1 MVFEPL
7 FAIFMILGGGYIA
20 KKAKILKQKQTRMFF
35 DFAII
40 FATPCLIFNRIYHLQ
55 IDLTLISLIFT
66 GFISTSLAALISFA
80 IGKIC
85 KFSKATLVSVV
96 VLSSFGNTLFV
107 GMPIVEGV
115 IGTPSAIG
123 EVIFY
128 DALAGAL
135 PISLFVPLILS
146 LGSNEKFSLINS
158 VKKIFSFP
166 PFYGLLL
173 GIGLKIIDIPDF
185 IFKPI
190 IMLGDAATPVALFA
204 IGLSLGFGA
213 IKSSYKQTI
222 VVILCKMI
230 IAPLIFI
237 ILFKSLGF
245 EITNSLKIAFLET
258 TMPTATIVCAMVMK
272 AKMDSNLAVSSVA
285 FGLIFSIISM
295 PFWVYIMQNLG

>member
-1 MVFEPL
+1 
-7 FAIFMILGGGYIA
+7 
-20 KKAKILKQKQTRMFF
+20 
-35 DFAII
+35 
-40 FATPCLIFNRIYHLQ
+40 
-55 IDLTLISLIFT
+55 
-66 GFISTSLAALISFA
+66 
-80 IGKIC
+80 
-85 KFSKATLVSVV
+85 
-96 VLSSFGNTLFV
+96 
-107 GMPIVEGV
+107 MPIVEGV

-173 GIGLKIIDIPDF
+173 GIGFKIIDIPDF

-213 IKSSYKQTI
+213 IKSSYKQTM

-237 ILFKSLGF
+237 ILFKSLDF
-245 EITNSLKIAFLET
+245 ELTNSLKIAFLET